1 MGREWDGSG
10 TEVGHGS
17 GAEVGREWDGN
28 GTGMGWKCGRKW
40 DASGCDY
47 GYGLRIA
54 SEMWQKKMKQKA
66 KSRSPF
72 LAGSDRPVQL
82 LSLSLQHAL

>member
-1 MGREWDGSG
+1 MGDGSG
-10 TEVGHGS
+10 TEVG
-17 GAEVGREWDGN
+17 
-28 GTGMGWKCGRKW
+28 RK
-40 DASGCDY
+40 CDY